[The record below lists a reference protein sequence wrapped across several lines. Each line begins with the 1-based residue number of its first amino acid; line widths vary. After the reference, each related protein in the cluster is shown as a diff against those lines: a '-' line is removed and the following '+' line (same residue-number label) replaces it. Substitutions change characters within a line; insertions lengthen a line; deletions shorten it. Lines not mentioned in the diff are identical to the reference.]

1 MPNHRS
7 TEFLPPC
14 MMTHRLFHVPP
25 AEAGF
30 MAAAKACLIGMA
42 YAFAAPLGHA
52 ERVTVEYEAEAATV
66 VNQPFGGN
74 VPRLTVVRGYFT
86 YETETTD
93 LKPADAMRGSFVLNG
108 TWDFR
113 AEFLDNVIIG
123 SGIATASTN
132 LYGSPTLS
140 LNDGAGSS
148 TLGIMTLNG
157 VPRTDIGF
165 GFAIS
170 GASKDLPTDQLP
182 RKFTFNPPPGG
193 APHTFVLKDN
203 AGQLNLQF
211 RWFRQ
216 VGLAIKS
223 IRRTGDITEIVWYSI
238 KGNRYAL
245 EFSTDL
251 LTWTI
256 IRGDLIGDAV
266 ATTVFDDLAQ
276 RYPSE
281 PLPPKGF
288 YQIVDRAPPP
298 ANP

>member
-1 MPNHRS
+1 MP
-7 TEFLPPC
+7 TEFLLPL
-14 MMTHRLFHVPP
+14 MATHRLFQVPP
-25 AEAGF
+25 AAAGF
-30 MAAAKACLIGMA
+30 LAAAMARLIAGVWV
-42 YAFAAPLGHA
+42 FAAPLASA

-66 VNQPFGGN
+66 VNQPFGGT
-74 VPRLTVVRGYFT
+74 VPRLAVVRGYFT
-86 YETETTD
+86 YETETVD

-108 TWDFR
+108 SWDFR
-113 AEFLDNVIIG
+113 AGFLDNVIIG

-132 LYGSPTLS
+132 LFGSPTLS

-148 TLGIMTLNG
+148 TAGVMTLNG
-157 VPRTDIGF
+157 VPREDIGF

-170 GASKDLPTDQLP
+170 GAAKDLPTDQLP

-193 APHTFVLKDN
+193 APHTFVIKDN

-223 IRRTGDITEIVWYSI
+223 IKRSGNVTEVVWSSI

-245 EFSTDL
+245 DFSTDL
-251 LTWTI
+251 LAWTV
-256 IRGDLIGDAV
+256 IRDDLIGDAV
-266 ATTVFDDLAQ
+266 TTTVLDDLAQ
-276 RYPSE
+276 RYPSG

-288 YQIVDRAPPP
+288 YRILDRTPPP